1 MLAHITAV
9 KALLAPLGYA
19 VYYVDVPEAPAF
31 PYVLLWGTGG
41 IAGPEQPM
49 SGPADLTDR
58 LGVTCVAGTPEGVL
72 IAAARVRGVLDGAEP
87 AVAGRRVWLSLWDSR
102 AVQVDRE
109 VTIPNTNRHPAY
121 GVDLYALTSVPV

>member
-1 MLAHITAV
+1 MLAHITAI

-19 VYYVDVPEAPAF
+19 VYYVDVPEAPTL

-41 IAGPEQPM
+41 VAGPERPL

-58 LGVTCVAGTPEGVL
+58 LGVTCVAGTPDGVL
-72 IAAARVRGVLDGAEP
+72 IVTGRVRGALDGARP
-87 AVAGRRVWLSLWDSR
+87 TVVGRSVWLNLWDAR

-121 GVDLYALTSVPV
+121 GVDLYALTSVPA